1 MKENMFPRYLRDDVG
16 LESSSVQ
23 DFTRDLFSQTVF
35 RKHSS
40 FLNLLSVCISVVLK
54 VLHHFKQRFS
64 F

>member
-16 LESSSVQ
+16 LESGSVQ
-23 DFTRDLFSQTVF
+23 DFTRNLFSQTVF
-35 RKHSS
+35 RKQQL
-40 FLNLLSVCISVVLK
+40 LNLLSVCISVVLK